1 MADFVDSATGF
12 VMNPFGISSTMSR
25 RVGEILGTDT
35 NSAVDKAQANLD
47 SILARADSVSGE
59 NRRIYDDY
67 LSKMQG
73 IYGGNAARYQDAV
86 QRLADSIWSGPETFT
101 YEKKVNDF
109 FDPYAEQ
116 AQAQAMD
123 AINASASA
131 GGNRFSSNYNDK
143 LAAKQRALATE
154 QWKTA
159 YDTIMRDR
167 AQQMS
172 EWQAGQGAKQ
182 NYLGNL
188 GTVAGLYGND
198 RDKLSDALGNYY
210 SNIANQN
217 NADLESYSDITQSKA
232 NLDAQRKS
240 GVGSAL
246 GSIGSVVGAIFG

>member
-1 MADFVDSATGF
+1 MASFWDKATNFVMDPFGLGSTGF
-12 VMNPFGISSTMSR
+12 DKAGKM
-25 RVGEILGTDT
+25 LGTDT
-35 NSAVDKAQANLD
+35 NEAVDEAQANLD
-47 SILARADSVSGE
+47 SILAKANGVSGA
-59 NRRIYDDY
+59 NREIYNDY

-73 IYGGNAARYQDAV
+73 IYGDNAANYQSAV
-86 QRLADSIWSGPETFT
+86 QRLAEAIGEGPETFNYDKT
-101 YEKKVNDF
+101 VNDF

-154 QWKTA
+154 QWRTA
-159 YDTIMRDR
+159 YDTMMRDR

-182 NYLGNL
+182 TFLGNL

-198 RDKLSDALGNYY
+198 RDKLSEALGNYY

-217 NADLESYSDITQSKA
+217 NADLESYSDVTQSKA
-232 NLDAQRKS
+232 NLETQRKS

-246 GSIGSVVGAIFG
+246 GSIGGVVGAIFG